1 MNNLASDS
9 AISGQVETMRA
20 ALRSWQLEIFDSG
33 FIPEDDMNRLANAEG
48 LTVYEYV
55 RRADLYPLEDYINLA
70 DLTLELDPSNL
81 AGFVSGLESQD
92 LGICYWSTLGILNLT
107 LVGDAANTPAVKS
120 ALLKK
125 LADSGESE
133 LIRGYIAWILIRIGE
148 REAGFAFLEEIIE
161 KTYTPR
167 TVINVL
173 DWMEEPEA
181 MGLIVKNYLIT
192 MNRGSDQIKV
202 IVAKILEQGSP
213 ELASLVQEREKLRH
227 TAKVRERRIKQLK
240 KETGKMSG
248 ALLASELAKAEA
260 EMKAASE
267 RMNALDDQILALF

>member
-1 MNNLASDS
+1 
-9 AISGQVETMRA
+9 
-20 ALRSWQLEIFDSG
+20 
-33 FIPEDDMNRLANAEG
+33 
-48 LTVYEYV
+48 
-55 RRADLYPLEDYINLA
+55 
-70 DLTLELDPSNL
+70 
-81 AGFVSGLESQD
+81 
-92 LGICYWSTLGILNLT
+92 
-107 LVGDAANTPAVKS
+107 
-120 ALLKK
+120 
-125 LADSGESE
+125 
-133 LIRGYIAWILIRIGE
+133 
-148 REAGFAFLEEIIE
+148 
-161 KTYTPR
+161 
-167 TVINVL
+167 
-173 DWMEEPEA
+173 